1 MLSYARVSRYPR
13 RFLALTGYTVRE
25 FQALLPY
32 FQARFESHMATT
44 TLRGQPRTGRRYST
58 YHNAQLPTIEDK
70 LLFILVYL
78 KHGALQEVH
87 ATLFGLH
94 QPDANRWIHLLHPL
108 LNQAL
113 ADQGALPARDA
124 AAVELPK
131 GLYLHDGTERAIVRP
146 TATEAQRTYYSGKKK
161 QHTVKNLVV
170 VNAWCRIVWLSATC
184 EGKKHDKKAADE
196 AHYRFPED
204 STLCQDPGFQGF
216 AVPGVTILQPK
227 KKPRGQELS
236 PEDQARNRAIS
247 AIRIRIE
254 HAIGGVKRYRIVKD
268 KLRNWKGGFR
278 DQVMETCCG
287 LHNFRLRFRPW
298 RRVAITTA
306 MTSRR

>member
-1 MLSYARVSRYPR
+1 MISYAQVSRYPR
-13 RFLALTGYTVRE
+13 KFLALTGYTVRE
-25 FQALLPY
+25 FQALLPC
-32 FQARFESHMATT
+32 FQTRFENHMVTT
-44 TLRGQPRTGRRYST
+44 TLRGKPRTTRRYST
-58 YHNAQLPTIEDK
+58 YQNAQLPTIEDK

-87 ATLFGLH
+87 AALFEMH
-94 QPDANRWIHLLHPL
+94 QPDANRWVHLLHPL

-124 AAVELPK
+124 ADVEVTA

-146 TATEAQRTYYSGKKK
+146 TDTEEQRTYYSGKKK
-161 QHTVKNLVV
+161 QHTVKNIVV
-170 VNAWCRIVWLSATC
+170 INALCQIILLTATC

-196 AHYRFPED
+196 AHYSFPEG
-204 STLCQDPGFQGF
+204 STLYQDPGFQGF
-216 AVPGVTILQPK
+216 VVAGVTIQQPK

-236 PEDQARNRAIS
+236 SEDKALNRAIS
-247 AIRIRIE
+247 AVRIRIE

-268 KLRNWKGGFR
+268 KIRNWKEGFR
-278 DQVMETCCG
+278 DKVMETCCG

-298 RRVAITTA
+298 RRVTVGTA
-306 MTSRR
+306 ST

>member
-1 MLSYARVSRYPR
+1 MISYAQVSRYPR
-13 RFLALTGYTVRE
+13 KFLALTGYTVRE

-32 FQARFESHMATT
+32 FQARFESHMTTT
-44 TLRGQPRTGRRYST
+44 TLRGKPRTRRRYST
-58 YHNAQLPTIEDK
+58 YKNAQLPTIEDK

-113 ADQGALPARDA
+113 ADQGALPARDMA
-124 AAVELPK
+124 TATLPQ
-131 GLYLHDGTERAIVRP
+131 GLYLHDGVERAIVRP
-146 TATEAQRTYYSGKKK
+146 VDPAAQRTYYSGKKK
-161 QHTVKNLVV
+161 RHTVKNLVV
-170 VNAWCRIVWLSATC
+170 VDAWCRIVLLTATC

-196 AHYRFPED
+196 AHYRLPAG
-204 STLCQDPGFQGF
+204 STLAQDLGFQGF
-216 AVPGVTILQPK
+216 TVAGVTIQQPT
-227 KKPRGQELS
+227 KKPRGQELA
-236 PEDQARNRAIS
+236 PEAKARNRAIS
-247 AIRIRIE
+247 AVRVRAE

-268 KLRNWKGGFR
+268 QLRNWKVGFR
-278 DQVMETCCG
+278 DAVMETCCG

-298 RRVAITTA
+298 RRVAATA
-306 MTSRR
+306 ART